1 MKRRNLGS
9 LKVSA
14 IGLGCMGMTPIYG
27 TPDPQ
32 EAIDTIHHALD
43 HGIDMID
50 SSDAYAFGKN
60 EELIAR
66 AIADRRDKVVLATK
80 FGNLRNPDGSL
91 AVNGKP
97 DYVRTACEASLKRLK
112 TDVIDLYYVHRIDPN
127 VPIEETVGAMADL
140 KVEGKIRHL
149 GLSEAAPDT
158 LRRAHAVHPITALQT
173 EYSLWTRDVEAE
185 LLDLCKILGVGFVAY
200 SPLGRGFLT
209 GMIDSPDALAE
220 NDRRRD
226 HPRFK
231 PDNMNANATL
241 SHELRKLANEEG
253 CTPAQLSL
261 AWVLTRGDNIVP
273 IPGTSK
279 RKWLDQNIA
288 ALDVRFSDATGA
300 ELARIF
306 PPGAAAGTRYPPAQM
321 KTLHL

>member
-9 LKVSA
+9 LNVSA

-32 EAIDTIHHALD
+32 EAIDTIHRALD

-50 SSDAYAFGKN
+50 SSDAYGFGRN
-60 EELIAR
+60 EDLIAR

-158 LRRAHAVHPITALQT
+158 LRRAHAVHPIAALQT

-185 LLDLCKILGVGFVAY
+185 LLDLCNKLGIGFVAY

-209 GMIDSPDALAE
+209 GTIDSPDALAE

-231 PDNMNANATL
+231 PDNMNANAAL
-241 SHELRKLANEEG
+241 SDTLRKLADDEG
-253 CTPAQLSL
+253 CTPAQLAL
-261 AWVLTRGDNIVP
+261 AWVLGRGGDIVP

-288 ALDVRFSDATGA
+288 ALDVRLSDATGA

-306 PPGAAAGTRYPPAQM
+306 APGAAAGTRYPAAQM